1 MTPQQIKDAAPE
13 GATHYIILGDCVTYI
28 HYEHGCPFYFKNDG
42 WYIYKGSFGYRGKQP
57 L

>member
-13 GATHYIILGDCVTYI
+13 GATHYILLGDCVTYI
-28 HYEHGCPFYFKNDG
+28 HYERGCPFYFKNDG